1 MFGMGTGGSLRL
13 LSPEILCSPLPLR
26 VFPLFPGSFLFLP
39 RLFAFLRSASAFPHL
54 QNRTGPSALTLIPDS
69 FNPLA
74 SALRFASVPLLCFR
88 SASSLPLPHSFPDQA
103 LDRLVSSTSMPY
115 DTPSD
120 DLSTSSSLRGL
131 TCFQQWQSSSPGGL
145 HA

>member
-39 RLFAFLRSASAFPHL
+39 RLFAFLRSASASPHL

-69 FNPLA
+69 FNLSFRFRSPL
-74 SALRFASVPLLCFR
+74 RFR